1 MSNVI
6 NQAVSLLGMI
16 EKDPSGITGFITG
29 ILGAILNVLFE
40 LSYMLSSPGSMAFS
54 IIAMTVIV
62 RIIMF
67 PLGIKQQ
74 HSMAVTQ
81 HLQPEVAKIK
91 KKYGDTKDPELQRK
105 MNVEIQNLYSKGGAN
120 PILGC
125 LPLLITLPIFIAL
138 FSLLKQSYLYVD
150 RLNDLYTQIAVVLNK
165 GMHDIPGLYDSVGAI
180 VNAKL
185 PKGMILNPDVMS
197 ELAKLVNKM
206 SSANW
211 QTLTNSFPDLKEQI
225 MPLLNQKVQIES
237 MFGINLIDVS
247 GWSFPGIIIPVLTGL
262 ATLLTSIISMR
273 QTRNTTEPS
282 QANMQKY
289 MMYGMPIM
297 MIFMA
302 AGASAGVGVYWTVS
316 SLFQAGQS
324 YLLGKYYNKE
334 RLDAYFAKREAKLKG
349 KPAKKGTL
357 QKMLD
362 AQADKQNQYRRKGE

>member
-1 MSNVI
+1 
-6 NQAVSLLGMI
+6 MI